1 MDQQQQQKAMAFAG
15 ILNALSLVQKVAR
28 TGELD
33 KEAATACLNSIIVT
47 EPDNIQ
53 DIYPEKSVLENG
65 YKLTFQQLDD
75 SGNKDIEITRY
86 LVAILSLERKLMK
99 SGNMSEMA
107 NRIGQLDR
115 QLVHFD
121 ITDEQM
127 IKNLASIYVD
137 LISNLG
143 PRIMVVGKPDIINQT
158 ITQERV
164 RAFLLAA
171 IRSAV
176 LWRQLGGK
184 RRELV
189 FRRKKL
195 VEAAKYN
202 LKQLKNQ

>member
-1 MDQQQQQKAMAFAG
+1 MDQQQQQKAMALAG
-15 ILNALSLVQKVAR
+15 ILNALSLVQKAAR

-33 KEAATACLNSIIVT
+33 KEAAKACLNSITVT
-47 EPDNIQ
+47 NPGNIE
-53 DIYPEKSVLENG
+53 DVYPEKSVLENG

-86 LVAILSLERKLMK
+86 LVAILSLERKLVK

-107 NRIGQLDR
+107 DRISRLDR

-121 ITDEQM
+121 ITDERM
-127 IKNLASIYVD
+127 IKNLADIYVD

-143 PRIMVVGKPDIINQT
+143 PRIMVAGKPDIINQT
-158 ITQERV
+158 RTQERV

-189 FRRKKL
+189 FRRRKL
-195 VEAAKYN
+195 VEAARYN
-202 LKQLKNQ
+202 LKNL

>member
-1 MDQQQQQKAMAFAG
+1 MDKQQQQKAMAFAG

-47 EPDNIQ
+47 EPENIE
-53 DIYPEKSVLENG
+53 DIYPDKSVLENG

-86 LVAILSLERKLMK
+86 LVAVLSLERKLVK
-99 SGNMSEMA
+99 SGNMSELA
-107 NRIGQLDR
+107 TRIGQLDR
-115 QLVHFD
+115 QLLHFD

-143 PRIMVVGKPDIINQT
+143 PRIMVIGKPDIINQT

-164 RAFLLAA
+164 RAFLLSA

-189 FRRKKL
+189 FRRKRL
-195 VEAAKYN
+195 IEAAKYN
-202 LKQLKNQ
+202 LKQL

>member
-1 MDQQQQQKAMAFAG
+1 MDKQQQQKAMAFAG

-47 EPDNIQ
+47 EPENIE
-53 DIYPEKSVLENG
+53 DIYPDKSVLENG
-65 YKLTFQQLDD
+65 YNLTFQQLDD

-86 LVAILSLERKLMK
+86 LVAVLSLERKLVK
-99 SGNMSEMA
+99 SGNMSELA
-107 NRIGQLDR
+107 TRIGQLDR
-115 QLVHFD
+115 QLLHFD

-143 PRIMVVGKPDIINQT
+143 PRIMVIGKPDIINQT

-164 RAFLLAA
+164 RAFLLSA

-189 FRRKKL
+189 FRRKRL
-195 VEAAKYN
+195 IEAAKYN
-202 LKQLKNQ
+202 LKQL